1 MHFSMY
7 EFLSMTTNATPLSA
21 VRTKWLMSFCRLCKA
36 FLSCLV
42 ILDLG
47 NLDLLL

>member
-7 EFLSMTTNATPLSA
+7 DFLSMITNATPLSA
-21 VRTKWLMSFCRLCKA
+21 VRTKWLMSFCRLFKTS
-36 FLSCLV
+36 LSCLV

-47 NLDLLL
+47 DLDLL

>member
-21 VRTKWLMSFCRLCKA
+21 VRTKQLLSFCRLCKA
-36 FLSCLV
+36 SAFLFGDV
-42 ILDLG
+42 GLG
-47 NLDLLL
+47 